1 MRHLLLTTALLCSG
15 AHAQFFTGNDL
26 LTRINADNSTDR
38 VLAMGFIMGVYD
50 SSLLLEH
57 CPPSNVTAGQVR
69 DMVAKDLYNGAAARH
84 LPAAAFVAYTLS
96 AAWPCAK
103 KGKGV

>member
-1 MRHLLLTTALLCSG
+1 MKNLLLIAALLSSS

-26 LTRINADNSTDR
+26 LIRLNADNSIDR
-38 VLAMGFIMGVYD
+38 TLGTGFIMGVYD
-50 SSLLLEH
+50 ATLLLEH
-57 CPPSNVTAGQVR
+57 CPPDNVTAGQIR
-69 DMVAKDLYNGAAARH
+69 DMVAKNLYNGAAARH

-96 AAWPCAK
+96 TTWPCAK

>member
-1 MRHLLLTTALLCSG
+1 MRKILTAALLVCGS

-26 LTRINADNSTDR
+26 LTRLNADNSIDR
-38 VLAMGFIMGVYD
+38 TLAMGFIMGVYD

>member
-1 MRHLLLTTALLCSG
+1 MKNLLLTAALLCGS

-50 SSLLLEH
+50 STVLLEH

-96 AAWPCAK
+96 VAWPCAK

>member
-1 MRHLLLTTALLCSG
+1 MRKILTAALLVCGS

-26 LTRINADNSTDR
+26 LTRLNSDSSIDR
-38 VLAMGFIMGVYD
+38 TLGTGFIMGVYD
-50 SSLLLEH
+50 VTLLTEH
-57 CPPSNVTAGQVR
+57 CPPDNVTAGQIR
-69 DMVAKDLYNGAAARH
+69 DMVAKNLYNGASARH

-96 AAWPCAK
+96 TAWPCAK

>member
-1 MRHLLLTTALLCSG
+1 MKNLLLTAALLCSS

-26 LTRINADNSTDR
+26 LTRINADNAIDR
-38 VLAMGFIMGVYD
+38 TLAMGFIMGVYD
-50 SSLLLEH
+50 STVLLEH

>member
-1 MRHLLLTTALLCSG
+1 MRKILTAALLVCGS

-26 LTRINADNSTDR
+26 LTRLNADNSIDR
-38 VLAMGFIMGVYD
+38 TLAIGFIMGVYD